1 MLVYFELKPL
11 EGVIDVQ
18 IPFSAL
24 YEKVQEILNIKVEE
38 FQYLGYPSIT
48 PQDLWGYCIEKT
60 WRKKDVENLRLHELT
75 SGIFG
80 ASASQVLN
88 YLQVKDLK
96 QPGDLKLSKEEIN
109 FIFEIK

>member
-11 EGVIDVQ
+11 GGVIDVQ

-80 ASASQVLN
+80 ASASQVSELLASERFKTTGRFKAIKGRN
-88 YLQVKDLK
+88 
-96 QPGDLKLSKEEIN
+96 KLYI
-109 FIFEIK
+109 